1 MQCSGDDAGIGGAGE
16 YRGITGQCMQGTGGV
31 AGGSAGVTG
40 QCMQGT
46 GAGGVA
52 GGSAAETSCCA
63 STFAFLPPWSLTWHH
78 FFKHIVRLRS
88 VADLFETYLSSRQ
101 VGLNQANQENTISLV
116 LDTLMIQE
124 HTMLGHS

>member
-1 MQCSGDDAGIGGAGE
+1 MQGSADDAGIGGAGE
-16 YRGITGQCMQGTGGV
+16 YRGITGQCMQGT
-31 AGGSAGVTG
+31 
-40 QCMQGT
+40 
-46 GAGGVA
+46 GGVA